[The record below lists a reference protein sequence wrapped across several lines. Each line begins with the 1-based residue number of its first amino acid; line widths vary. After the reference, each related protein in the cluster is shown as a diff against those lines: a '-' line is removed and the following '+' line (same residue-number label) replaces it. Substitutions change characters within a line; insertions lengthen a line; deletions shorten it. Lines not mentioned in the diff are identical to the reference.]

1 MSEGYI
7 YCFGNKS
14 MAGIYKIGMTEKTP
28 EHRLS
33 DANSSDTWRPPTLYT
48 IEFAK
53 RVLNPREKESII
65 HNILKHSRIHP
76 KREFFNE
83 SIERIRLLFDLPDGE
98 YWQPERPTVASFIQT
113 YMPISAPTSAPTSAS
128 TSHVSLLMMDSANP
142 NDEDIAST
150 NRIIMSQ
157 SDIQSDIQNIT
168 EDISDN
174 SENGETSR
182 NVNGCRVM
190 SLCFNN
196 NQRIRHRIRKN
207 KLDESNWVGVYN
219 AREDGILFEGQILT
233 LNQFALRHYASEL
246 PKRSRVNAWFECECD
261 VNGAWI
267 STYELPTIR

>member
-1 MSEGYI
+1 
-7 YCFGNKS
+7 
-14 MAGIYKIGMTEKTP
+14 
-28 EHRLS
+28 
-33 DANSSDTWRPPTLYT
+33 
-48 IEFAK
+48 
-53 RVLNPREKESII
+53 
-65 HNILKHSRIHP
+65 
-76 KREFFNE
+76 
-83 SIERIRLLFDLPDGE
+83 
-98 YWQPERPTVASFIQT
+98 
-113 YMPISAPTSAPTSAS
+113 
-128 TSHVSLLMMDSANP
+128 MMDSANP

>member
-53 RVLNPREKESII
+53 RVSNPREKESII
-65 HNILKHSRIHP
+65 HNILKHSRINS

-83 SIERIRLLFDLPDGE
+83 SIERIRLIFDLPDGE
-98 YWQPERPTVASFIQT
+98 YWQHERPTPVSFIQA
-113 YMPISAPTSAPTSAS
+113 YMPISASTSTPQ
-128 TSHVSLLMMDSANP
+128 SHVSLLMMDSANTYQP
-142 NDEDIAST
+142 DISPT
-150 NRIIMSQ
+150 N
-157 SDIQSDIQNIT
+157 

-196 NQRIRHRIRKN
+196 NQRIRHRI
-207 KLDESNWVGVYN
+207 
-219 AREDGILFEGQILT
+219 
-233 LNQFALRHYASEL
+233 
-246 PKRSRVNAWFECECD
+246 
-261 VNGAWI
+261 
-267 STYELPTIR
+267 